1 MTKPALDINYQGL
14 IYLTDD
20 GDTNHVPSILGDVS
34 FDYHYPSI
42 DYEYESCY
50 MGFLNE
56 EIAYK
61 DFASLE
67 KSYAEHA
74 VEEFR
79 VKYIKASDEK
89 YFISTSHLIKEYK
102 AFKEAYESLKASG
115 KKINY
120 DKDPAKGYL
129 RFADN
134 HKEII
139 KDLDIR
145 FSHLGYYLA
154 YDNPKDGVMG
164 ALKTF
169 EPNPDIDYLNYLLFL
184 DEFYKFKSKEIRR
197 NKEDDIK
204 GLKFDY
210 QSLINDLKKLL
221 KDHEKAGIV
230 YLTLSM
236 PKRLISQDIG
246 SLKDLTID
254 TYLKLEPNKIYY
266 IKKDQVMVL
275 PSNGLRELS

>member
-1 MTKPALDINYQGL
+1 MTKPALDINYHGL
-14 IYLTDD
+14 IYLTGD
-20 GDTNHVPSILGDVS
+20 GDTNYVPSILRDLN

-50 MGFLNE
+50 MGFLIE
-56 EIAYK
+56 EATYK

-67 KSYAEHA
+67 KSYAEDA

-79 VKYIKASDEK
+79 ENYIKASDEK
-89 YFISTSHLIKEYK
+89 YFTSTSHLTEEYK
-102 AFKEAYESLKASG
+102 TLEEAYESLKASG
-115 KKINY
+115 KKIKY
-120 DKDPAKGYL
+120 DKDPAKRYL

-134 HKEII
+134 RKEII

-145 FSHLGYYLA
+145 FSHLGYSLT

-164 ALKTF
+164 TLKTF

-184 DEFYKFKSKEIRR
+184 DDFYKFKSKEIRR

-210 QSLINDLKKLL
+210 QSLVKDLKKLL
-221 KDHEKAGIV
+221 NDYEKIGIV
-230 YLTLSM
+230 YLNLSV

-254 TYLKLEPNKIYY
+254 AYLKLEPNKIYY
-266 IKKDQVMVL
+266 IKKTK
-275 PSNGLRELS
+275 